1 MTELTKSELI
11 VMKSIWEMGD
21 GVTKAEIEKHI
32 ENRYNKGWRPTT
44 VGTFL
49 SRLKDKRYVEF
60 VRNGRECSYRI
71 LVSEKEYQEFQM
83 KEMFEFWGTRK
94 VGDTLASFFKEQ
106 GLEEDAAKKVKDLIN
121 ELDF

>member
-21 GVTKAEIEKHI
+21 GVTKAEIERHI
-32 ENRYNKGWRPTT
+32 ENRYHKGWRPTT

-106 GLEEDAAKKVKDLIN
+106 GLEEEAAKKVKDLIN

>member
-21 GVTKAEIEKHI
+21 GVTKAEIERHI
-32 ENRYNKGWRPTT
+32 ENRYHKGWRPTT

-71 LVSEKEYQEFQM
+71 LISEKEYQEFQM

-106 GLEEDAAKKVKDLIN
+106 GLEEEAAKKVKDLIN

>member
-32 ENRYNKGWRPTT
+32 ENRYHKGWRPTT

-121 ELDF
+121 ELEF

>member
-21 GVTKAEIEKHI
+21 GATKAEIERHI
-32 ENRYNKGWRPTT
+32 ENRYHKGWRPTT

-49 SRLKDKRYVEF
+49 SRLKDKGYVEF
-60 VRNGRECSYRI
+60 VRNGRECNYRI
-71 LVSEKEYQEFQM
+71 LFSEKEYQEFQM

-94 VGDTLASFFKEQ
+94 MGDTLASFFKEQ
-106 GLEEDAAKKVKDLIN
+106 GLEEEAAKKVKDLIN

>member
-1 MTELTKSELI
+1 MTELTKSEWI

-21 GVTKAEIEKHI
+21 GVTKAEIERHI
-32 ENRYNKGWRPTT
+32 ENRYHKGWRPTT

-71 LVSEKEYQEFQM
+71 LISEKEYQEFQM

-106 GLEEDAAKKVKDLIN
+106 GLEEEAAKKVKDLIN

>member
-21 GVTKAEIEKHI
+21 GVTKAEIERHI
-32 ENRYNKGWRPTT
+32 ENRYHKGWRPTT

>member
-1 MTELTKSELI
+1 
-11 VMKSIWEMGD
+11 
-21 GVTKAEIEKHI
+21 
-32 ENRYNKGWRPTT
+32 
-44 VGTFL
+44 
-49 SRLKDKRYVEF
+49 
-60 VRNGRECSYRI
+60 
-71 LVSEKEYQEFQM
+71 M

>member
-32 ENRYNKGWRPTT
+32 ENRYHKGWRPTT